1 MTKAQLTNQTRP
13 ARRRAVRSNVN
24 GRGFGDPVS
33 PAHGMR
39 VSEALYWAR
48 YYETADGSYEWNN
61 GVLEEKPLPDYRRIA
76 MYDWFLT
83 LLRSYLEV
91 NPIAKLLHLE
101 MGFRLAMPDKT
112 TIRKPDLFVVRNDN
126 PVPLGETDRSYHG
139 ICDLCVESLSDSSR
153 DESERDTVVKKREY
167 AVVGVKEYYILD
179 PDGQMAFYRR
189 NEAGA
194 YEPLP
199 ADADGVIC
207 SSVLPGFQFRI
218 ADLYLMPPQETMA
231 EDPVYRH
238 YVLLKLQAEMQR
250 AEVAEERAEV
260 AEERAEV
267 AEERML
273 AERNR
278 AERYAALLRNL
289 GIDVA

>member
-1 MTKAQLTNQTRP
+1 MTSTQLTNKTRP
-13 ARRRAVRSNVN
+13 ARRRPVRSNVDD
-24 GRGFGDPVS
+24 RPIGDQALS
-33 PAHGMR
+33 AHGLH
-39 VSEALYWAR
+39 VSEAVYWAR
-48 YYETADGSYEWNN
+48 YYETGDASYEWNN
-61 GVLEEKPLPDYRRIA
+61 GVLEEKPLPDYRRVA
-76 MYDWFLT
+76 MVGWFLT

-126 PVPLGETDRSYHG
+126 PVPLRETDRSYHG

-153 DESERDTVVKKREY
+153 EESERDTVVKKREY
-167 AVVGVKEYYILD
+167 ALVGVKEYYILD

-194 YEPLP
+194 YEPLS
-199 ADADGVIC
+199 ADADGVIR

-218 ADLYLMPPQETMA
+218 ADLYLMPPQEMMA

-238 YVLLKLQAEMQR
+238 FVLLKLQAEIQ
-250 AEVAEERAEV
+250 
-260 AEERAEV
+260 RAEV

-273 AERNR
+273 AEWNR

>member
-1 MTKAQLTNQTRP
+1 M
-13 ARRRAVRSNVN
+13 
-24 GRGFGDPVS
+24 
-33 PAHGMR
+33 
-39 VSEALYWAR
+39 
-48 YYETADGSYEWNN
+48 
-61 GVLEEKPLPDYRRIA
+61 
-76 MYDWFLT
+76 
-83 LLRSYLEV
+83 
-91 NPIAKLLHLE
+91 
-101 MGFRLAMPDKT
+101 
-112 TIRKPDLFVVRNDN
+112 VRNDN
-126 PVPLGETDRSYHG
+126 PVPLSETDRSYHG

-153 DESERDTVVKKREY
+153 EESERDTVVKKREY
-167 AVVGVKEYYILD
+167 ALVGVKEYYILD

-194 YEPLP
+194 YEPLS
-199 ADADGVIC
+199 ADADGVIR

-218 ADLYLMPPQETMA
+218 ADLYLMPPQEMMA

-238 YVLLKLQAEMQR
+238 FVLLKLQAEIQ
-250 AEVAEERAEV
+250 
-260 AEERAEV
+260 RAEV

>member
-1 MTKAQLTNQTRP
+1 MTSTQLTNKTRP
-13 ARRRAVRSNVN
+13 ARRRPVRSNVDD
-24 GRGFGDPVS
+24 RPIGDQALS
-33 PAHGMR
+33 AHGLH
-39 VSEALYWAR
+39 VSEAVYWAR
-48 YYETADGSYEWNN
+48 YYETGDASYEWNN
-61 GVLEEKPLPDYRRIA
+61 GVLEEKPLPDYRRVA
-76 MYDWFLT
+76 MVGWFLT

-101 MGFRLAMPDKT
+101 MGFRLAMLDKT
-112 TIRKPDLFVVRNDN
+112 TIRKPDLFAVRNDN
-126 PVPLGETDRSYHG
+126 PVPLRETDRSYHG

-153 DESERDTVVKKREY
+153 EESERDTVVKKREY
-167 AVVGVKEYYILD
+167 ALVGVKEYYILD
-179 PDGQMAFYRR
+179 LDGQMAFYRR

-194 YEPLP
+194 YEPLS
-199 ADADGVIC
+199 ADADGVIR

-218 ADLYLMPPQETMA
+218 ADLYLMPPQEMMA

-238 YVLLKLQAEMQR
+238 FVLLKLQAEIQ
-250 AEVAEERAEV
+250 
-260 AEERAEV
+260 RAEV

-289 GIDVA
+289 WIDVE

>member
-1 MTKAQLTNQTRP
+1 MTRTQLTNKTRP
-13 ARRRAVRSNVN
+13 ARRRPVRSNVD
-24 GRGFGDPVS
+24 GRPIGDQIS
-33 PAHGMR
+33 SAHGLR
-39 VSEALYWAR
+39 VMEAEYWAR
-48 YYETADGSYEWNN
+48 YYEVADGSYEWNN

-91 NPIAKLLHLE
+91 NPIAKLLNLE
-101 MGFRLAMPDKT
+101 MGFRLAMADKT

-153 DESERDTVVKKREY
+153 EESERDTVVKKREY

-189 NEAGA
+189 NAAGA

-199 ADADGVIC
+199 ADTDGVIC

-218 ADLYLMPPQETMA
+218 ADLYLMPPQEMMA

-238 YVLLKLQAEMQR
+238 FVLLKLQAEIQR
-250 AEVAEERAEV
+250 AEVAEERA
-260 AEERAEV
+260 AIA
-267 AEERML
+267 AERML
-273 AERNR
+273 AEQQR
-278 AERYAALLRNL
+278 AERYAALLRDL
-289 GIDVA
+289 GIDVQ